1 MITLQILCKC
11 IQAGNIDIIE
21 NNQLTEEYFTGYEDE
36 YNFIVN
42 HFKEYGN
49 APDYS
54 TFLSAFPDIELVE
67 VRESDRYLVDT
78 IREEHLYNQ
87 AVPVVQKIAD
97 LLQTD
102 ANAAAEYM
110 LHAIKELQPTYK
122 FGGIDIIAQ
131 ANDRYE
137 EFVDRRENQ
146 KEWFFTTGLPELD
159 DLIHGIQRKEELFV
173 IFARTNQGKSWI
185 LEKICSHIWEIGFNV
200 GYISPEMGASS
211 IGYRFDTLY
220 KNFDNKGLVWGNNTV
235 PDEEY
240 KSYID
245 ELSTKENKFIVATP
259 NDFDRRI
266 TITKLKNWIKQND
279 LNIIAIDGITY
290 LTDERGRRGDNKT
303 TSLTNIS
310 EDLMSLSMEIGVP
323 ILTVVQ
329 ANRGGVTEKGSDELP
344 ELENIRD
351 SDGISFNA
359 SKVIS
364 LKQKD
369 DTLII
374 QVKKQRNGLVG
385 GKVAY
390 IWNANVGEFIPTNLN
405 NDEPIR
411 RRERKPQAGEK
422 KENEDVF

>member
-1 MITLQILCKC
+1 
-11 IQAGNIDIIE
+11 
-21 NNQLTEEYFTGYEDE
+21 
-36 YNFIVN
+36 
-42 HFKEYGN
+42 
-49 APDYS
+49 
-54 TFLSAFPDIELVE
+54 
-67 VRESDRYLVDT
+67 
-78 IREEHLYNQ
+78 
-87 AVPVVQKIAD
+87 
-97 LLQTD
+97 
-102 ANAAAEYM
+102 
-110 LHAIKELQPTYK
+110 
-122 FGGIDIIAQ
+122 
-131 ANDRYE
+131 
-137 EFVDRRENQ
+137 
-146 KEWFFTTGLPELD
+146 
-159 DLIHGIQRKEELFV
+159 
-173 IFARTNQGKSWI
+173 
-185 LEKICSHIWEIGFNV
+185 
-200 GYISPEMGASS
+200 
-211 IGYRFDTLY
+211 
-220 KNFDNKGLVWGNNTV
+220 VWGNNTV
-235 PDEEY
+235 SDEEY

-266 TITKLKNWIKQND
+266 TVTKLKNWIKQND
-279 LNIIAIDGITY
+279 LHIIAIDGITY

-310 EDLMSLSMEIGVP
+310 EDLMSLSMEIGIP

>member
-1 MITLQILCKC
+1 MVALQILCKC
-11 IQAGNIDIIE
+11 LQTGSIDIIE
-21 NNQLTEEYFTGYEDE
+21 NNQLTEEYFTGYENE
-36 YNFIVN
+36 YKFIVD
-42 HFKEYGN
+42 HYKEYGN
-49 APDYS
+49 TPDKA
-54 TFLSAFPDIELVE
+54 TFLSSFPDIDLVE
-67 VRESDRYLVDT
+67 VTESDRYLVDT
-78 IREEHLYNQ
+78 IREEELFYKS
-87 AVPVVQKIAD
+87 VPIVEKIAS

-102 ANAAAEYM
+102 ANAAVEYM
-110 LHAIKELQPTYK
+110 LHSIKELQPTYK
-122 FGGIDIIAQ
+122 LGGIDIISQ
-131 ANDRYE
+131 AKERYE
-137 EFVDRRENQ
+137 EFIERREHQ

-173 IFARTNQGKSWI
+173 IFARTNQGKSFI

-200 GYISPEMGASS
+200 GYISPEMGPSS

-220 KNFDNKGLVWGNNTV
+220 KNFDNKGLMWGNDTV
-235 PDEEY
+235 QTDEY
-240 KSYID
+240 KAYIE
-245 ELSTKENKFIVATP
+245 ELTTKENKFIVATP

-279 LNIIAIDGITY
+279 LHLIAIDGITY
-290 LTDERGRRGDNKT
+290 LSDERGKRNDNKT

-310 EDLMSLSMEIGVP
+310 EDLMSLSMEMGVP
-323 ILTVVQ
+323 VLTVVQ
-329 ANRGGVTEKGSDELP
+329 SNRGGATDKNSEDLP

-369 DTLII
+369 NNLII
-374 QVKKQRNGLVG
+374 QVKKQRNGGVG

-390 IWNANVGEFIPTNLN
+390 VWNANVGEFIPTTLN

-411 RRERKPQAGEK
+411 RRERKESQK
-422 KENEDVF
+422 KESKEDVF